1 MFQLTFRS
9 MILDFEPLPNERF
22 DGRENEPPLTSKLR
36 GRASLAPWRYNCIET
51 RGLSKRAGV
60 SPGSKRSRKT
70 LARVSV
76 KFQAFLAMSPNWKV
90 RKQKF
95 KTNYQKLHS
104 LKFCLRW
111 VVCHDANVAFLWSQE
126 TRIVCFEKK
135 NFQKKEKILL
145 SVEALTLVWT
155 LTIKKNRLKQVHTWK
170 VTFRMSSANLYK
182 FIVKT
187 VLFQH
192 SVEANSLGLY
202 DSDRSL
208 W

>member
-36 GRASLAPWRYNCIET
+36 GRALLAPWRYNCIDT

-111 VVCHDANVAFLWSQE
+111 VVCHDANVACDRKRPALFALK
-126 TRIVCFEKK
+126 RIAI
-135 NFQKKEKILL
+135 QKKEKILL

-170 VTFRMSSANLYK
+170 VTFRTSSANLYK

-187 VLFQH
+187 VLLQH